1 VSEAVQKLTK
11 SFGLKDLD
19 EFRARLVH
27 LKQDLEVP
35 TEVADYL
42 TYTDGA
48 CFGNPSGPGGWGAAV
63 FTAGEEPSWQ
73 LWGHL
78 SSTSNN
84 RAEALGVLGAMEW
97 VPPGS
102 RLTIRSDS
110 QLTVRIFEGQYKVKA
125 NPDIWEV
132 IRSTRSTKR
141 LLVSA
146 EWLRGHAGD
155 VGNELADRLSKLG
168 ALNGDVVGLE
178 ALVER
183 PVRPVHPDSPE
194 LADIEPRGEWE
205 RDFVRSVSKQL
216 RGGRALSDKQ
226 QAVIGRIRARGRP
239 GSV

>member
-63 FTAGEEPSWQ
+63 FTAGEERSWQ

-125 NPDIWEV
+125 NPDIWEM
-132 IRSTRSTKR
+132 IRNTRSTKR
-141 LLVSA
+141 LTVST

-155 VGNELADRLSKLG
+155 PGNELADRLSKLG
-168 ALNGDVVGLE
+168 ALNGNVAALG
-178 ALVER
+178 ALVEPPAR
-183 PVRPVHPDSPE
+183 QVQVDPPE
-194 LADIEPRGEWE
+194 LAGIEARGDWE
-205 RDFVRSVSKQL
+205 KDFVRSVAKQL

-226 QAVIGRIRARGRP
+226 QAVIEKIRARGK
-239 GSV
+239 

>member
-19 EFRARLVH
+19 EFRARLIH

-63 FTAGEEPSWQ
+63 FTAGEERSWQ

-132 IRSTRSTKR
+132 IRNTRSTKR
-141 LLVSA
+141 LAVST

-155 VGNELADRLSKLG
+155 PGNELADRLSKLG
-168 ALNGDVVGLE
+168 ALNGNVAALE
-178 ALVER
+178 AHVEAPAR
-183 PVRPVHPDSPE
+183 QVQVDPPE
-194 LADIEPRGEWE
+194 LAGIEARGDWE
-205 RDFVRSVSKQL
+205 KDFVRSVAKQL

-226 QAVIGRIRARGRP
+226 QAVIEKIRARGK
-239 GSV
+239 